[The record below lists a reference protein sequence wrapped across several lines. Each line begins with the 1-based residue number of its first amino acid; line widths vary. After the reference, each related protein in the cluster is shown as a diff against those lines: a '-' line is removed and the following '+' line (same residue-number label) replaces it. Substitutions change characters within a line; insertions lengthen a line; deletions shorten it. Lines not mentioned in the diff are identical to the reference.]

1 MYICWNCEI
10 KAYVGKNLPWC
21 PSLQRWRAARRWGE
35 TSPGG
40 GGGPPAGGGEGG
52 EDCPQLEAEVVVP
65 QQEAEV
71 VVPQQEGGV
80 PVRVEEEGGGG
91 I

>member
-1 MYICWNCEI
+1 MVLWAAE
-10 KAYVGKNLPWC
+10 VESSVEMEGRLPQEVVELC
-21 PSLQRWRAARRWGE
+21 LQE
-35 TSPGG
+35 EE
-40 GGGPPAGGGEGG
+40 EGG

-80 PVRVEEEGGGG
+80 PVRVEEEGGEVYDYLS
-91 I
+91 